1 MESTTEGDSGFAVP
15 VGNTTMVDPA
25 KSGKAEG
32 KVQPLPAAPPPQA
45 KPSYEPVSATQVA
58 SEPDIDATGCGRAVQ
73 YPAEAEQLGIEG
85 QVLLRIELEESGQV
99 HAIKVL
105 KGLGHGL
112 DEAAVRAMKS
122 RAECRF
128 KPARGRDGK
137 PKAYIVERY
146 VFNFELPR

>member
-1 MESTTEGDSGFAVP
+1 MS
-15 VGNTTMVDPA
+15 
-25 KSGKAEG
+25 
-32 KVQPLPAAPPPQA
+32 LP
-45 KPSYEPVSATQVA
+45 TQLEVIKRLSECSRLLEVA
-58 SEPDIDATGCGRAVQ
+58 QHDLAN
-73 YPAEAEQLGIEG
+73 
-85 QVLLRIELEESGQV
+85 
-99 HAIKVL
+99 
-105 KGLGHGL
+105 L